1 MIVKNR
7 EMILY
12 LLFACNAVIIMSA
25 ACADQ
30 RERERE
36 RERERAVPMVA
47 RSSQERVLTSSRS
60 TAVWRNRAAAPP
72 READAHGGIPGRGS
86 DAGQAARASG
96 CGASVA
102 WLKPVSAI
110 TSQANKPS
118 DPGCFGSRFW
128 RHSVSCPQPWRSR
141 SLWNLGEFLPFPAIP
156 RIGIA
161 PSDVMR
167 DLHAGSTTRSFRM
180 SNDGPFHEG
189 YRDAG

>member
-1 MIVKNR
+1 MQCR
-7 EMILY
+7 HYHEHSL
-12 LLFACNAVIIMSA
+12 CGS
-25 ACADQ
+25 
-30 RERERE
+30 ERERE

-110 TSQANKPS
+110 ASQANKPS
-118 DPGCFGSRFW
+118 DPGCFGSRFLAPF
-128 RHSVSCPQPWRSR
+128 RIMPATLAVSIALEPWRV
-141 SLWNLGEFLPFPAIP
+141 LAVPCYPAH
-156 RIGIA
+156 RHRA
-161 PSDVMR
+161 VR
-167 DLHAGSTTRSFRM
+167 RHAGSTTRSL
-180 SNDGPFHEG
+180 G
-189 YRDAG
+189 